1 MRGNCIILHT
11 QTSKPTV
18 LQVYRV
24 YIKVNMGN
32 NDLRLYFIDAIRAWA
47 ILMMLQGHFVDGLLD
62 NAFRDN
68 SNTVYSVWK
77 YFRGVTAPVF
87 FTVSGFIFTY
97 LLIKG
102 DKIGFN
108 NPRVKK
114 GVKRGLQLLA
124 IGYLLRLN
132 FFGLLRGQIYGSFY
146 LVDVLHCIGLSI
158 LGIVGIYL
166 LTISRNKYLFPG
178 VLLAIT
184 LVLFVLEPN
193 YKQYAHVYMPELLA
207 NYLTKANGSV
217 FTIMPWFG
225 YATIGAFMSVLFN
238 RFKNFKYLYPAA
250 ITGFTIVG
258 IGLLFFSSSFFLALY
273 NWTGV
278 LLFSKVYFNNYLFIR
293 LGDVFLVFAVFM
305 LFRKFMGNSTVLKIG
320 QSTLSVYVIHY
331 IILYGSFTGIG
342 LYYFFNHSLSPTIV
356 IPGALVFMLATTLL
370 ALQYERNKGYL
381 KLQMSTAFKAVQL
394 KGESWLNEEG
404 FPLLKV
410 FVLKTKLILLR
421 LFRMV
426 KN

>member
-1 MRGNCIILHT
+1 
-11 QTSKPTV
+11 
-18 LQVYRV
+18 
-24 YIKVNMGN
+24 MGN

>member
-1 MRGNCIILHT
+1 MHP
-11 QTSKPTV
+11 QTSKTTV
-18 LQVYRV
+18 IQVYRM
-24 YIKVNMGN
+24 YTEANMGN
-32 NDLRLYFIDAIRAWA
+32 NNLRLYFIDAMRAWA

-68 SNTVYSVWK
+68 TNSVFSVWK

-102 DKIGFN
+102 NEIGFN

-132 FFGLLRGQIYGSFY
+132 FFGLLKGQIYGSFY

-158 LGIVGIYL
+158 LGIIGIYL
-166 LTISRNKYLFPG
+166 LTIAKNKFLFPG

-184 LVLFVLEPN
+184 LILFVLEPN
-193 YKQYAHVYMPELLA
+193 YKQYAHFYLPELLA

-225 YATIGAFMSVLFN
+225 YATIGAFMSVLFT

-250 ITGFTIVG
+250 ITSFTIVG
-258 IGLLFFSSSFFLALY
+258 LGLMFYSSGFFLKLY
-273 NWTGV
+273 NWSG
-278 LLFSKVYFNNYLFIR
+278 LLIFSKVYFNNYLFIR
-293 LGDVFLVFAVFM
+293 LGDVSLVFAVFM
-305 LFRKFMGNSTVLKIG
+305 LFRRFMSNSTVLKIG
-320 QSTLSVYVIHY
+320 QSTLSIYVIHY
-331 IILYGSFTGIG
+331 IILYGSFTGLG
-342 LYYFFNHSLSPTIV
+342 LYYFLNHSLSPTVV
-356 IPGALVFMLATTLL
+356 IIGAFVFMLTTTVL
-370 ALQYERNKGYL
+370 ALQYERNKVYI
-381 KLQMSTAFKAVQL
+381 KLQVSNAVRTVQL

-404 FPLLKV
+404 QSLLKA
-410 FVLKTKLILLR
+410 FVLKSKLTLMR
-421 LFRMV
+421 LFRLV